1 MPQGGGD
8 ESGGWERGLP
18 WCTCIV
24 ESGARGHTQAPREW
38 KDSSVQGAAW
48 PACSGDSVP
57 TTASEEAAGPCPQP
71 PHRQAIGT
79 LDGQLPPAEG
89 AGSLGPTVA
98 KRSCITHLHPQPA
111 CGHPQVGP
119 LQAPGPAQVRPHP
132 PPLTTRGR
140 PHAMPS
146 RLCGSRGEWARAPAP
161 LPVTSGIL
169 SARLAPSP
177 PCHRPTP
184 ICCAFLGDV

>member
-1 MPQGGGD
+1 MKVGMEARAAVVHVHCGERSQGPHAGPTGTEGQQRAGCSMACVQRGLSTHD
-8 ESGGWERGLP
+8 SQRGSGGSLP
-18 WCTCIV
+18 SAPTP
-24 ESGARGHTQAPREW
+24 AGHRHTGQ
-38 KDSSVQGAAW
+38 
-48 PACSGDSVP
+48 
-57 TTASEEAAGPCPQP
+57 
-71 PHRQAIGT
+71 
-79 LDGQLPPAEG
+79 QLPPAEG